1 MANEP
6 NAQSQLGQRQFMN
19 LAFHYLYR
27 DESNNI
33 AEGVYVFSNP
43 EGFSS
48 AEALSRLEKLLIDGV
63 FFIPNA
69 IGIPTLYNTTETDDH
84 DYHEAEG
91 LEETETAAQD
101 NRSFKEFLKDFEVW
115 KRSNAD
121 EYW

>member
-1 MANEP
+1 
-6 NAQSQLGQRQFMN
+6 MN

-27 DESNNI
+27 DESNSMT
-33 AEGVYVFSNP
+33 EGVHVFGN
-43 EGFSS
+43 
-48 AEALSRLEKLLIDGV
+48 AENMAVHDALTRLEKLLIDGV

-69 IGIPTLYNTTETDDH
+69 IGIPTLYPTTETGDH